1 MVGTPD
7 EARSGSREPESYT
20 WPLVAIAIAIT
31 PQVLIPARDRIGPL
45 GIVPAIETAA
55 FVVMLIIA
63 AKPGPVPRGARSTI
77 LVLFSL
83 LVFAN
88 TVAAGRLVLLVLNGS
103 KLGGQPLEAKRLL
116 VAAGLVLLANI
127 ITFGL
132 LYWELDSGGPR
143 GRVGPAT
150 QYPDFHFPQIGVE
163 GLAPPGWQPRFAD
176 FLYVAFTGAVAFSP
190 TDAMPLTVRAKALMA
205 LQAMIS
211 LGVLVVVLARV
222 INILPG

>member
-1 MVGTPD
+1 MVGEPD

-55 FVVMLIIA
+55 FLVMLVIA

-103 KLGGQPLEAKRLL
+103 KLGGQTLEAKRLL

-176 FLYVAFTGAVAFSP
+176 FLYVAFSP

>member
-1 MVGTPD
+1 M
-7 EARSGSREPESYT
+7 
-20 WPLVAIAIAIT
+20 LV
-31 PQVLIPARDRIGPL
+31 
-45 GIVPAIETAA
+45 
-55 FVVMLIIA
+55 IA

-88 TVAAGRLVLLVLNGS
+88 TVAAGRLVVLVLNGS
-103 KLGGQPLEAKRLL
+103 KLGGQTLEAKRLL
-116 VAAGLVLLANI
+116 IAAGLVLLANI

-143 GRVGPAT
+143 GRVGPRPSTRTSSSRRPASR
-150 QYPDFHFPQIGVE
+150 
-163 GLAPPGWQPRFAD
+163 GWRRRDGSRA
-176 FLYVAFTGAVAFSP
+176 SP
-190 TDAMPLTVRAKALMA
+190 TSSTSRSRAPSRSVPPRDAPDPRAKALMA

-211 LGVLVVVLARV
+211 SGVLVVVLARV